1 MSETIKIAL
10 ISDII
15 ASRKM
20 KEREQIQEILTSI
33 LNDINTRFKGAIE
46 SNLTITLGDEFQGIV
61 NSAEAAFLIIDL
73 ISLRFQTRT
82 KEEIGVEVTL
92 RWGIGIGRLSTPIK
106 NRKVSIGTDGPA
118 YWHAREAIES
128 VHQYNDYG
136 QLNEKLA
143 SDQPEIDFL
152 NSIIRLQNVIKNDW
166 TMSQKQTA
174 LIILNEAGYEEFT
187 NQTIKK
193 AMSNQL
199 GQAVSEQTVSKR
211 IISTHIKQYAHSR
224 KLVAEKI
231 EDWRR
236 SHDH

>member
-1 MSETIKIAL
+1 MSETINIAL

-15 ASRKM
+15 ASKKM

-33 LNDINTRFKGAIE
+33 LNDINKRFKEAIE

-73 ISLRFQTRT
+73 ISLRFQTQT
-82 KEEIGVEVTL
+82 KEEIGEEVAL

-143 SDQPEIDFL
+143 SDQPDTDFL

-187 NQTIKK
+187 NQTVKK
-193 AMSNQL
+193 AMTAQL

-211 IISTHIKQYAHSR
+211 IISTHIKQYSHSR
-224 KLVAEKI
+224 KLVADKI
-231 EDWRR
+231 EDWRQ

>member
-33 LNDINTRFKGAIE
+33 LNDINIRFKEAIE

-82 KEEIGVEVTL
+82 KEEIGEEVTL

-174 LIILNEAGYEEFT
+174 LIILNETGYEEFT
-187 NQTIKK
+187 NQAVKK
-193 AMSNQL
+193 AMTDQL

>member
-33 LNDINTRFKGAIE
+33 LNDINIRFKEAIE

-174 LIILNEAGYEEFT
+174 LIILNETGYEEFT
-187 NQTIKK
+187 NQAVKK
-193 AMSNQL
+193 AMTDQL

>member
-33 LNDINTRFKGAIE
+33 LNDINIRFKEAIE

-82 KEEIGVEVTL
+82 KEEIGEEVTL

-174 LIILNEAGYEEFT
+174 LIILNETGYEEFT
-187 NQTIKK
+187 NQAVKK
-193 AMSNQL
+193 AGCQ
-199 GQAVSEQTVSKR
+199 
-211 IISTHIKQYAHSR
+211 
-224 KLVAEKI
+224 
-231 EDWRR
+231 
-236 SHDH
+236 

>member
-1 MSETIKIAL
+1 MSETINIAL

-20 KEREQIQEILTSI
+20 KEREQIQDILNSILT
-33 LNDINTRFKGAIE
+33 DINKNFKEAIE

-82 KEEIGVEVTL
+82 KEEIGEEVTL

-174 LIILNEAGYEEFT
+174 LIILNETGYEEFT
-187 NQTIKK
+187 NQAVKK
-193 AMSNQL
+193 AMTDQL

>member
-20 KEREQIQEILTSI
+20 KEREQIQNILTSI
-33 LNDINTRFKGAIE
+33 LTDINKNFKGAIE

-82 KEEIGVEVTL
+82 KEEIGEEVTL

-174 LIILNEAGYEEFT
+174 LIILNEAGYEAFT
-187 NQTIKK
+187 NQAVKK
-193 AMSNQL
+193 AMTDQL